1 MAAAV
6 HADDEGGHADVNA
19 LADQITAA
27 RDAQAGSRAAFR
39 QLYDGYGPMVHAI
52 LLARAPATDVDDL
65 VQEVFV
71 VAWRRMGEL
80 RDAAAFGSW
89 VASIAR
95 RRAIDAHRRR
105 RPTEPLTDQ
114 HFRTSTLATA
124 DALAILQVIR
134 KLPDAYREPLV
145 MRFVQG
151 MTGPEIAMRTGMT
164 AGSVR
169 VNLHRGV
176 QLLRTRLADDEG
188 SRRDG

>member
-1 MAAAV
+1 MAAATDATDAGA
-6 HADDEGGHADVNA
+6 HDDVDA
-19 LADQITAA
+19 LADDIAAA

-39 QLYDGYGPMVHAI
+39 RLYEGYAPMVHAI

-71 VAWRRMGEL
+71 AAWRRMGEL
-80 RDAAAFGSW
+80 RDAAVFGAW
-89 VASIAR
+89 IASIAR
-95 RRAIDAHRRR
+95 HRAVDAHRRQ

-114 HFRTSTLATA
+114 HFRAPTLATA
-124 DALAILQVIR
+124 EALAILEVIR
-134 KLPDAYREPLV
+134 RLPDAYREPLV

-176 QLLRTRLADDEG
+176 QLLRRRLAGEEG
-188 SRRDG
+188 RPGHG

>member
-6 HADDEGGHADVNA
+6 HEDDEGLHADVDA
-19 LADQITAA
+19 LADDIIAA

-39 QLYDGYGPMVHAI
+39 KLYDGYGPMVHAI

-95 RRAIDAHRRR
+95 HRAVDAHRRR
-105 RPTEPLTDQ
+105 RPTEPLTEQ
-114 HFRTSTLATA
+114 HFRTPTLATA

-176 QLLRTRLADDEG
+176 QLLRTRLADGEG
-188 SRRDG
+188 SRSDG